1 MPLAGSPRVCYSS
14 WVNGI
19 FHAAKDVAEFMSE
32 RGWEFCVIGGLAV
45 QRWGEPRT
53 TLDADLTLLTGIGQ
67 EEQYATALLA
77 RFSSR
82 LPDALA
88 FALSRRVLLLS
99 ASNGTA
105 VDISFGALG
114 FEEDMVR
121 RAVPTEFAPGII
133 LPCCTAED
141 LVVMKAFASRPRDW
155 LDVESVVARQEPLD
169 HAYILRQLTILC
181 ELKEAPEIVE
191 RTRNLLTTG
200 VA

>member
-1 MPLAGSPRVCYSS
+1 
-14 WVNGI
+14 
-19 FHAAKDVAEFMSE
+19 MSA

-53 TLDADLTLLTGIGQ
+53 TLDADLTLFTGIG
-67 EEQYATALLA
+67 EEEHYATALLA
-77 RFSSR
+77 QFSSR
-82 LPDALA
+82 MPNALT

-105 VDISFGALG
+105 VDISFGALA

-121 RAVPTEFAPGII
+121 RAVPAEFAPGLI

-155 LDVESVVARQEPLD
+155 LDVESVVARQERLD
-169 HAYILRQLTILC
+169 HAYILRQLAILC
-181 ELKEAPEIVE
+181 DLKEAPEIVE
-191 RTRNLLTTG
+191 RTRKLLTTG
-200 VA
+200 EA